1 MEWGTKDQVLPVF
14 LFFIYFFNEMQLKEK
29 MASFRFIKETGFKPD
44 MKVIVPW

>member
-1 MEWGTKDQVLPVF
+1 MGDQGSGFAGVF
-14 LFFIYFFNEMQLKEK
+14 IFYFFNEMQLKEK